1 MDNIKELILTG
12 LLYDIIYSNT
22 SDIKKIWDMM
32 NLAGIEEY
40 PNCVF
45 AFQID
50 NYEWITANRSE
61 KYKQDMRNR
70 LLNALN
76 TYPLEGSHLS
86 AIMGDSIIAHL
97 VTVEY
102 TGVVEAREKCV
113 EMAREIKDWVEEECS
128 MPTSVGIGRTYRDVR
143 NLNLSYKEA
152 LRALNYKFFKGNH
165 QIIYYDDITPSGDD
179 EELFLTDVE
188 SELASKVR
196 AGDKNGACSVLDIL
210 FASGHGTNSTVVKV
224 KAIELF
230 MYVMRIGMENG
241 IAQDKIVS
249 TTLRYI
255 DSLLKS
261 ETALELCET
270 SKRYINDVID
280 LMQSIKDKQ
289 SLKLIDDAI
298 EYIRQNYFEDITLED
313 ISSHIGFSPYYFS
326 HVFKAYT
333 GLNFID
339 FLTKIRIENAKKLL
353 KQENLKISAVAK
365 MVGYRDPNY
374 FSRVFKNVVG
384 VPPSKF

>member
-12 LLYDIIYSNT
+12 LLYDIIYST
-22 SDIKKIWDMM
+22 TPDIKKIWDMM

-45 AFQID
+45 VFQID

-61 KYKQDMRNR
+61 KYKQDLRNR
-70 LLNALN
+70 ILNALN
-76 TYPLEGSHLS
+76 TYPSEKYHLS

-97 VTVEY
+97 VTLEY
-102 TGVVEAREKCV
+102 TGVVDARDKCI
-113 EMAREIKDWVEEECS
+113 EIAKGIKDWVEEACTLHVS
-128 MPTSVGIGRTYRDVR
+128 IGIGRTYRDVR

-152 LRALNYKFFKGNH
+152 LKALKYKFFKGNN
-165 QIIYYDDITPSGDD
+165 QIIYYDDITPSGND
-179 EELFLTDVE
+179 EEIFLTDVE
-188 SELASKVR
+188 SELAAKVR
-196 AGDKNGACSVLDIL
+196 AGDTLGACSVLDIL
-210 FASGHGTNSTVVKV
+210 FTSGHGTNSIVVKV
-224 KAIELF
+224 KAIEFF

-241 IAQDKIVS
+241 IAQEKIV
-249 TTLRYI
+249 TITLGYM

-261 ETALELCET
+261 ETVLELCET
-270 SKRYINDVID
+270 SKRYITDVID

-289 SLKLIDDAI
+289 SLKLIDNAI
-298 EYIRQNYFEDITLED
+298 DYIRQNYFEDITLED
-313 ISSHIGFSPYYFS
+313 ISSYIGFSPYYFS

-353 KQENLKISAVAK
+353 KQDNLKISAVAK

-374 FSRVFKNVVG
+374 FSRVFKNMVG